1 MGEMY
6 VLVYC
11 IFVEMCAEYLGIEYL
26 SVIRNAGD
34 VWNPAIPSYLEYGGV
49 FLYWI
54 YREVRFSHI
63 PRVAAFY

>member
-1 MGEMY
+1 
-6 VLVYC
+6 
-11 IFVEMCAEYLGIEYL
+11 MCAEYLGIEYL